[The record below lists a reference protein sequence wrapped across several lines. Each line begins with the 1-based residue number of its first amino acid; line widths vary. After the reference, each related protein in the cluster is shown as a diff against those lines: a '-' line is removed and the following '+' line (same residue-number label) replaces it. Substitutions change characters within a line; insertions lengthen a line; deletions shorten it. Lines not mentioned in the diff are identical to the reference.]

1 MVGYGWIRI
10 YLRIWIQEAKMSW
23 IHRFRILSAATIQL
37 FVLVVSDTEALTS
50 DTELSLDPTI
60 NGIVKIN
67 PEQSSQD
74 GTEPTLPESVEI
86 QVTSPEGT
94 VRPPGGEVEPDS
106 GYLAKVEEDGSTPD
120 TEQAEAR
127 QFTNEAGIG
136 LSEILEKNLI
146 FVKFKKNITFH

>member
-1 MVGYGWIRI
+1 
-10 YLRIWIQEAKMSW
+10 MSW
-23 IHRFRILSAATIQL
+23 IHRFRILSTATNQI

-94 VRPPGGEVEPDS
+94 VRSPGSQVELHS

-127 QFTNEAGIG
+127 QFTNEAGTG
-136 LSEILEKNLI
+136 LSEI
-146 FVKFKKNITFH
+146 